1 MSEKRYLV
9 VFTGKT
15 NHGMDVETVKS
26 NLLIAL
32 NLPSDKLDRMFCD
45 RELLI
50 KRCISATEAER
61 IAHRFTDAG
70 AECYVI
76 DSLNHAEN
84 PGKQS
89 NSSSSLLR
97 LLKVS
102 PKRSEQS
109 DNSSTLYRRISSL
122 WQR

>member
-9 VFTGKT
+9 VFSGNT

-32 NLPSDKLDRMFCD
+32 NLPQGKLDRMFCQ

-50 KRCISATEAER
+50 KRCTSAADAER
-61 IAHRFTDAG
+61 IAHRFNDAG

-76 DSLNHAEN
+76 DSLDPAVN
-84 PGKQS
+84 PGQQS

-97 LLKVS
+97 LLRVS

-109 DNSSTLYRRISSL
+109 DNSSSLYRRISSL
-122 WQR
+122 WR